1 MMTFA
6 DFESFL
12 RASFPDVTDVMVERF
27 RLMDSGYRD
36 WNSKIN
42 VISRKDID
50 SLYDHHVLHSL
61 AIAEYLRTQRPE
73 TYSLFTAPHIEND
86 SGVAYTAQAS
96 TTPLADSHPC
106 HTKASIPESPHTSTE
121 PRIPTGGCSVQKP
134 QTLRVLDLGTGGGF
148 PGIPLAVM
156 FPDVRFT
163 LCDSVGKKTIVA
175 REIANM
181 LGLDNVEIVNAR
193 AESLPGKF
201 DFIVSRAVASLTD
214 FYPWVKGKYSR
225 SILYLKGGD
234 INEEICDLM
243 SRERLRKGSVSTWPV
258 SQWLSD
264 PHFAGKFV
272 IDISR

>member
-1 MMTFA
+1 MIGFA
-6 DFESFL
+6 DFEAFL
-12 RASFPDVTDVMVERF
+12 KASFPDITDGMVERF
-27 RLMDSGYRD
+27 RLMDAGYRD
-36 WNSKIN
+36 WNAKIN

-73 TYSLFTAPHIEND
+73 VYSMFTAPLQEG
-86 SGVAYTAQAS
+86 SVAPVSSSTNVNAS
-96 TTPLADSHPC
+96 RA
-106 HTKASIPESPHTSTE
+106 
-121 PRIPTGGCSVQKP
+121 G
-134 QTLRVLDLGTGGGF
+134 LRVLDLGTGGGF

-156 FPDVRFT
+156 FPNVRFT

-193 AESLPGKF
+193 AESLPGRF
-201 DFIVSRAVASLTD
+201 DFVVSRAVASLTD
-214 FYPWVKGKYSR
+214 FYPWVKGKYSQ

-234 INEEICDLM
+234 INEEICALM

-258 SQWLSD
+258 TTWLSD
-264 PHFAGKFV
+264 PYFAGKFV
-272 IDISR
+272 IDIRR

>member
-1 MMTFA
+1 MIGFA
-6 DFESFL
+6 DFEAFL
-12 RASFPDVTDVMVERF
+12 KASFPDMTDGMVERF
-27 RLMDSGYRD
+27 RLMDAGYRD
-36 WNSKIN
+36 WNAKIN

-73 TYSLFTAPHIEND
+73 VYSMFTAPLQEG
-86 SGVAYTAQAS
+86 SVAPVSSS
-96 TTPLADSHPC
+96 TNVNAFR
-106 HTKASIPESPHTSTE
+106 A
-121 PRIPTGGCSVQKP
+121 G
-134 QTLRVLDLGTGGGF
+134 LRVLDLGTGGGF

-156 FPDVRFT
+156 FPNVRFT

-193 AESLPGKF
+193 AESLPGRF
-201 DFIVSRAVASLTD
+201 DFVVSRAVASLTD
-214 FYPWVKGKYSR
+214 FYPWVKGKYSQ

-234 INEEICDLM
+234 INEEICALM

-258 SQWLSD
+258 TTWLSD
-264 PHFAGKFV
+264 PYFAGKFV
-272 IDISR
+272 IDIRR

>member
-1 MMTFA
+1 MIGFA
-6 DFESFL
+6 DFEAFL
-12 RASFPDVTDVMVERF
+12 KASFPDMTDGMVERF
-27 RLMDSGYRD
+27 RLMDAGYRD
-36 WNSKIN
+36 WNAKIN

-73 TYSLFTAPHIEND
+73 TYSMFTAPLQEG
-86 SGVAYTAQAS
+86 SVAPAS
-96 TTPLADSHPC
+96 SSTNVN
-106 HTKASIPESPHTSTE
+106 AS
-121 PRIPTGGCSVQKP
+121 RAG
-134 QTLRVLDLGTGGGF
+134 LRVLDLGTGGGF

-156 FPDVRFT
+156 FPNVRFT

-193 AESLPGKF
+193 AESLPGRF
-201 DFIVSRAVASLTD
+201 DFVVSRAVASLTD
-214 FYPWVKGKYSR
+214 FYPWVKGKYSQ

-234 INEEICDLM
+234 INEEICALM

-258 SQWLSD
+258 TTWLSD
-264 PHFAGKFV
+264 PYFAGKFV
-272 IDISR
+272 IDIRR

>member
-1 MMTFA
+1 MIGFA
-6 DFESFL
+6 DFEAFL
-12 RASFPDVTDVMVERF
+12 KASFPDMTDGMVERF
-27 RLMDSGYRD
+27 RLMDAGYRD
-36 WNSKIN
+36 WNAKIN

-73 TYSLFTAPHIEND
+73 VYSMFTAPLQEG
-86 SGVAYTAQAS
+86 SVAPVSSSTNVNAS
-96 TTPLADSHPC
+96 RA
-106 HTKASIPESPHTSTE
+106 
-121 PRIPTGGCSVQKP
+121 G
-134 QTLRVLDLGTGGGF
+134 LRVLDLGTGGGF

-156 FPDVRFT
+156 FPNVRFT

-193 AESLPGKF
+193 AESLPGRF
-201 DFIVSRAVASLTD
+201 DFVVSRAVASLTD
-214 FYPWVKGKYSR
+214 FYPWVKGKYSQ

-234 INEEICDLM
+234 INEEICALM

-258 SQWLSD
+258 TSWLSD
-264 PHFAGKFV
+264 PYFAGKFV
-272 IDISR
+272 IDIRR

>member
-1 MMTFA
+1 MIGFA
-6 DFESFL
+6 DFEAFL
-12 RASFPDVTDVMVERF
+12 KASFPDMTDGMVERF
-27 RLMDSGYRD
+27 RLMDAGYRD
-36 WNSKIN
+36 WNAKIN

-73 TYSLFTAPHIEND
+73 VYSMFTAPLQEG
-86 SGVAYTAQAS
+86 SVAPVSSSTNVNAS
-96 TTPLADSHPC
+96 RA
-106 HTKASIPESPHTSTE
+106 A
-121 PRIPTGGCSVQKP
+121 
-134 QTLRVLDLGTGGGF
+134 LRVLDLGTGGGF

-156 FPDVRFT
+156 FPNVRFT

-193 AESLPGKF
+193 AESLPGRF
-201 DFIVSRAVASLTD
+201 DFVVSRAVASLTD
-214 FYPWVKGKYSR
+214 FYPWVKGKYSQ

-234 INEEICDLM
+234 INEEICALM

-258 SQWLSD
+258 TTWLSD
-264 PHFAGKFV
+264 PYFADKFV
-272 IDISR
+272 IDIRR

>member
-1 MMTFA
+1 MIGFA
-6 DFESFL
+6 DFEAFL
-12 RASFPDVTDVMVERF
+12 KASFPDMTDGMVERF
-27 RLMDSGYRD
+27 RLMDAGYRD
-36 WNSKIN
+36 WNAKIN

-73 TYSLFTAPHIEND
+73 VYSMFTAPLQEG
-86 SGVAYTAQAS
+86 SVAPVSSSTNVNAS
-96 TTPLADSHPC
+96 RA
-106 HTKASIPESPHTSTE
+106 
-121 PRIPTGGCSVQKP
+121 G
-134 QTLRVLDLGTGGGF
+134 LRVLDLGTGGGF

-156 FPDVRFT
+156 FPNVRFT

-193 AESLPGKF
+193 AESLPGRF
-201 DFIVSRAVASLTD
+201 DFVVSRAVSSLTD
-214 FYPWVKGKYSR
+214 FYPWVKGKYSQ

-234 INEEICDLM
+234 INEEICALM

-258 SQWLSD
+258 TTWLSD
-264 PHFAGKFV
+264 PYFAGKFV
-272 IDISR
+272 IDIRR

>member
-1 MMTFA
+1 MIGFA
-6 DFESFL
+6 DFEAFL
-12 RASFPDVTDVMVERF
+12 KASFPDMTDGMVERF
-27 RLMDSGYRD
+27 RLMDAGYRD
-36 WNSKIN
+36 WNAKIN

-73 TYSLFTAPHIEND
+73 VYSKFTAPLQEG
-86 SGVAYTAQAS
+86 SVAPVSSSTNVNAS
-96 TTPLADSHPC
+96 RA
-106 HTKASIPESPHTSTE
+106 
-121 PRIPTGGCSVQKP
+121 G
-134 QTLRVLDLGTGGGF
+134 LRVLDLGTGGGF

-156 FPDVRFT
+156 FPNVRFT

-193 AESLPGKF
+193 AESIPGRF
-201 DFIVSRAVASLTD
+201 DFVVSRAVACLTD

-234 INEEICDLM
+234 INEEICALM

-258 SQWLSD
+258 TTWLSD
-264 PHFAGKFV
+264 PYFAGKFV
-272 IDISR
+272 IDIRR

>member
-1 MMTFA
+1 MITFA
-6 DFESFL
+6 GFEAL
-12 RASFPDVTDVMVERF
+12 LKASFPDLTDAMVERF
-27 RLMDSGYRD
+27 RLMDNGYRE
-36 WNSKIN
+36 WNAKIN

-73 TYSLFTAPHIEND
+73 TYSLFNTPD
-86 SGVAYTAQAS
+86 SG
-96 TTPLADSHPC
+96 L
-106 HTKASIPESPHTSTE
+106 K
-121 PRIPTGGCSVQKP
+121 
-134 QTLRVLDLGTGGGF
+134 VLDLGTGGGF

-156 FPDVRFT
+156 FPNVRFT

-175 REIANM
+175 KEIANM

-193 AESLPGKF
+193 AESLPGQF
-201 DFIVSRAVASLTD
+201 DFVVSRAVASLTD

-243 SRERLRKGSVSTWPV
+243 ARERLRKGSVSTWPV
-258 SQWLSD
+258 TTWLSSPYFD
-264 PHFAGKFV
+264 GKFV
-272 IDISR
+272 IDIRR

>member
-1 MMTFA
+1 MIGFA
-6 DFESFL
+6 DFEAFL
-12 RASFPDVTDVMVERF
+12 KASFPDMTDGMVERF
-27 RLMDSGYRD
+27 RLMDAGYRD
-36 WNSKIN
+36 WNAKIN

-73 TYSLFTAPHIEND
+73 VYSMFTAPLQE
-86 SGVAYTAQAS
+86 
-96 TTPLADSHPC
+96 
-106 HTKASIPESPHTSTE
+106 
-121 PRIPTGGCSVQKP
+121 CSVAP
-134 QTLRVLDLGTGGGF
+134 VSSSTNVNASRAGLRVLDLGTGGGF

-156 FPDVRFT
+156 FPNVRFT

-193 AESLPGKF
+193 AESLPGRF
-201 DFIVSRAVASLTD
+201 DFVVSRAVASLTD
-214 FYPWVKGKYSR
+214 IYPWVKGKYSQ

-234 INEEICDLM
+234 INEEICALM

-258 SQWLSD
+258 TTWLSD
-264 PHFAGKFV
+264 PYFAGKFV
-272 IDISR
+272 IDIRR